1 MHLTCTHSM
10 CLTTIWFMCRYIN
23 RTVFTGWN
31 GRESMCHTRHSPRT
45 GGVVM
50 AIPTST
56 GQRTA
61 AWRVMIVFLF
71 FPLLILKI
79 ELCSRWTKYCL
90 IY

>member
-1 MHLTCTHSM
+1 MFSQVAQAERVCATHITLLAQAVLS
-10 CLTTIWFMCRYIN
+10 WQ
-23 RTVFTGWN
+23 
-31 GRESMCHTRHSPRT
+31 
-45 GGVVM
+45 
-50 AIPTST
+50 IPTST

-79 ELCSRWTKYCL
+79 ELCSRWTKYCS